1 MLIFLLNKNMMSIEP
16 IGSVALTID
25 IVNSERKWNCLVRI
39 NDVHILCIKLITKSL
54 MCDPS
59 SSWSIVRMCI
69 SYHILSN
76 TTIKLFE
83 EIKHVQRRG
92 KRHTG
97 ILYRWFSVPQKIQR
111 HLPSKRATDRK
122 VYL

>member
-54 MCDPS
+54 MCDPL
-59 SSWSIVRMCI
+59 SSWSIVRIIECV
-69 SYHILSN
+69 YHIISI
-76 TTIKLFE
+76 TTIKRFK
-83 EIKHVQRRG
+83 EIKQVQRRG

-97 ILYRWFSVPQKIQR
+97 ILYWWFSVPPKE
-111 HLPSKRATDRK
+111 
-122 VYL
+122 